1 MSTLFS
7 NQLVLYFFMW
17 ERSVTRASV
26 ELYDMGE
33 REGGRPECEDQKP
46 HALLWRHLRMLS

>member
-1 MSTLFS
+1 
-7 NQLVLYFFMW
+7 MW

-33 REGGRPECEDQKP
+33 RKGDRPECEDQKP
-46 HALLWRHLRMLS
+46 PALLWRHLRVLS